1 MAGDAVLMAVAGR
14 QRPPGAALVTLAA
27 LMPIEVPRVAALLQS
42 LRDWGQHLQED
53 L

>member
-1 MAGDAVLMAVAGR
+1 MGELNLAQFQQQLDA
-14 QRPPGAALVTLAA
+14 LAA
-27 LMPIEVPRVAALLQS
+27 EAPDDARRAALLQS